1 MVVAL
6 LGLAEER
13 GGEEEEEEDGGGR
26 RLVSEGMRVG
36 EGEKRCVGGRV
47 TLGDLVRK

>member
-1 MVVAL
+1 MVVVAL

-13 GGEEEEEEDGGGR
+13 GGEEEEEDGGGR
-26 RLVSEGMRVG
+26 RLVSEGMGVG